1 MRRAPWILLA
11 GLALCGPAAAAVPQ
25 AVDFAS
31 AHALVVDAATGQVLL
46 AKEPATPAP
55 IASLTKLLTAMV
67 VLDAKQPPTDALRIT
82 DADVDR
88 LKHTRSGVPVGAA
101 VPRGTLLELALVASD
116 NRAASALARH
126 HRGGIEGF
134 RKAMARKIRA
144 LGLKATAIE
153 EPTGLS
159 PANVASADDMARVLR
174 AAARYPELAR
184 MSSQPTVT
192 TTVAG
197 RAWEVRNTNGL
208 IGAPGWDV
216 LLSKT
221 GYTREAGLCLSMLL
235 RVGERTVR
243 LVLMGAQTAAERA
256 LDVQNIVNALGG
268 QPLVARAKAPTEGA
282 RPAWA
287 DVMPVRATDFAE
299 GSSEPATPASPGDAA
314 APPAALPEPAPAEG
328 VEAAG
333 W

>member
-1 MRRAPWILLA
+1 MRRASWLLFV
-11 GLALCGPAAAAVPQ
+11 LLCWLGPARAATPAEIE
-25 AVDFAS
+25 FAS
-31 AHALVVDAATGQVLL
+31 AHALVVDAATGKVLL
-46 AKEPATPAP
+46 AKETTTAVP

-67 VLDAKQPPTDALRIT
+67 VLDARQPAGEALRIT

-88 LKHTRSGVPVGAA
+88 LKHTRSGVPVGTVVARA
-101 VPRGTLLELALVASD
+101 TLLELALVASD

-134 RKAMARKIRA
+134 RKAMQRKIRA

-159 PANVASADDMARVLR
+159 PANVASADDMGRVLR

-184 MSSQPTVT
+184 ISSQPVFA

-197 RAWEVRNTNGL
+197 RPWEVRNTNGL
-208 IGAPGWDV
+208 IGAPGWSV

-235 RVGERTVR
+235 RVGER
-243 LVLMGAQTAAERA
+243 LVNVVLLGAPNAADRA
-256 LDVQNIVNALGG
+256 LDVLNVSNWLSGR
-268 QPLVARAKAPTEGA
+268 PVVARAVP
-282 RPAWA
+282 
-287 DVMPVRATDFAE
+287 PV
-299 GSSEPATPASPGDAA
+299 EPA
-314 APPAALPEPAPAEG
+314 APPAGQAAAPLSPTDLAEGGDIAAAPAITPAPVATED
-328 VEAAG
+328 ESPQ
-333 W
+333 

>member
-1 MRRAPWILLA
+1 MRRASWLLIVLLS
-11 GLALCGPAAAAVPQ
+11 GLVPARAAAPAEI
-25 AVDFAS
+25 DFAS
-31 AHALVVDAATGQVLL
+31 AHALVVDAATGAVLL
-46 AKEPATPAP
+46 AKETTTAVP

-67 VLDAKQPPTDALRIT
+67 VLDAKQPGNEALRIT

-88 LKHTRSGVPVGAA
+88 LKHTRGGVPVGTA
-101 VPRGTLLELALVASD
+101 VTRSTLLELALVASD

-134 RKAMARKIRA
+134 RKAMQRKIRA

-159 PANVASADDMARVLR
+159 PANVASADDMGKVLR

-184 MSSQPTVT
+184 ISSQPVFA

-208 IGAPGWDV
+208 IGVPGWSV

-221 GYTREAGLCLSMLL
+221 GYTREAGLCISMLL
-235 RVGERTVR
+235 RVGER
-243 LVLMGAQTAAERA
+243 LVNVVLLGAPNAADRA
-256 LDVQNIVNALGG
+256 LDVLNVSNWLSGR
-268 QPLVARAKAPTEGA
+268 PLVARIMSPIERAVPSTDPAAPLLLPDVAEGGEIA
-282 RPAWA
+282 ATPS
-287 DVMPVRATDFAE
+287 VSPSSVATDE
-299 GSSEPATPASPGDAA
+299 
-314 APPAALPEPAPAEG
+314 APQ
-328 VEAAG
+328 
-333 W
+333 